1 MSKEQKQKPIYLFTG
16 FLESGKTKMIQE
28 TMEDKNFNDG
38 SNFLL
43 IVCEEGIEEYD
54 PSRFCAPNVR
64 QLVIENESDLTPQLL
79 AEYEKKY
86 DIDRIAIEYN
96 GMWQLDTLYAALPRN
111 WAVFQQLFFADA
123 STILNFNANM
133 RSLVFDK
140 LKDADTVMFNRVD
153 GVDRMELHKLVRA
166 VSRRATIAFDVGDD
180 LEYDEIE
187 DPLPFDVNA
196 PVVVIEDRDYAF
208 FYRDMGECLPEYHG
222 RVVKFKGLV
231 ARNERLGKKAIVIG
245 RHVMTCCADD
255 IAFSGVVCNFKSEV
269 PYKTGEWLIVTA
281 EIRVEKHPMYGGEGP
296 VLYATDAALTRE
308 PRDPLAVFY

>member
-16 FLESGKTKMIQE
+16 FLEAGKTRMIQE

-64 QLVIENESDLTPQLL
+64 QLVIENESDLTPKLL

-96 GMWQLDTLYAALPRN
+96 GMWQLDTLYAALPQN
-111 WAVFQQLFFADA
+111 WAIFQQLFFADA

-166 VSRRATIAFDVGDD
+166 VSRRAQIAYDVGDD

-255 IAFSGVVCNFKSEV
+255 ITYSGVVCNFKSEV
-269 PYKTGEWLIVTA
+269 PYKTGDWLIVTA
-281 EIRVEKHPMYGGEGP
+281 EIRVEKHPLYGGEGP

>member
-255 IAFSGVVCNFKSEV
+255 IAFSGVVCNFKGDV

>member
-16 FLESGKTKMIQE
+16 FLEAGKTRMIQE

-54 PSRFCAPNVR
+54 PSRFYAPNVR
-64 QLVIENESDLTPQLL
+64 QLVIENESDLTPKLL

-96 GMWQLDTLYAALPRN
+96 GMWQLDTLYAALPQN
-111 WAVFQQLFFADA
+111 WAIFQQLFFADA

-166 VSRRATIAFDVGDD
+166 VNRRATIAFDVGDD

-255 IAFSGVVCNFKSEV
+255 ITYSGVVCNFKSDV

-281 EIRVEKHPMYGGEGP
+281 EIRVEKHPLYGGEGP

>member
-1 MSKEQKQKPIYLFTG
+1 MSKEQKPIYLFTG
-16 FLESGKTKMIQE
+16 FLEAGKTRMVQE

-64 QLVIENESDLTPQLL
+64 QLVIENESDLTPALL

-111 WAVFQQLFFADA
+111 WFIFQQLFFADA

-140 LKDADTVMFNRVD
+140 LKDADTVMFNRVE

-166 VSRRATIAFDVGDD
+166 VSRRAQIAYDVGDD

-222 RVVKFKGLV
+222 RTVKFKGLV
-231 ARNERLGKKAIVIG
+231 ARNPKLGNKAIVIG

-255 IAFSGVVCNFKSEV
+255 ITYSGVVCNFKGDV

-281 EIRVEKHPMYGGEGP
+281 EIRVEKHPLYGGEGP
-296 VLYATDAALTRE
+296 VLYAKDASLTRE

>member
-255 IAFSGVVCNFKSEV
+255 IAFSGVVCNFKGDV

-296 VLYATDAALTRE
+296 ALYATDAALTRE

>member
-1 MSKEQKQKPIYLFTG
+1 MDKKQKPIYLFTG
-16 FLESGKTKMIQE
+16 FLESGKTRMIQE

-38 SNFLL
+38 SKILL

-54 PSRFCAPNVR
+54 PTRFWGQNVR

-79 AEYEKKY
+79 ADYEKKHV
-86 DIDRIAIEYN
+86 IDRVVIEYN

-111 WAVFQQLFFADA
+111 WYIFQQLFFADA

-133 RSLVFDK
+133 RSLVYDK
-140 LKDADTVMFNRVD
+140 LRDADTVMFNRAE

-166 VSRRATIAFDVGDD
+166 VSRRATIAYDVGDD

-196 PVVVIEDRDYAF
+196 PVVKIEDRDYAF
-208 FYRDMGECLPEYHG
+208 FYRDMGESLPEWHG
-222 RVVKFKGLV
+222 RTVKFKGLI
-231 ARNERLGKKAIVIG
+231 ARNPQLGKNALIIG
-245 RHVMTCCADD
+245 RHVMSCCADD
-255 IAFSGVVCNFKSEV
+255 IAFSGLVCNFKREV
-269 PYKTGEWLIVTA
+269 PYQTGDWLIVTA
-281 EIRVEKHPMYGGEGP
+281 ELRVEKHKLYGGDGP
-296 VLYATDAALTRE
+296 VLYATDVSLTSE